1 MTQETVTLRVN
12 GAEYGGWTAI
22 RVTTDVEQTATSF
35 DLELSERWTKPRAGE
50 TGGITEVAPGVRMG
64 DACEVRIGG
73 TVVCTGYVDKVSKS
87 YGPEEHKVSVSGRSK
102 TGDLVDSAI
111 EKDQQIKGKKLEDI
125 ARQLCAPH
133 GIEVTVE
140 ADTGPPIE
148 EFHAKTGETVHGEI
162 SRLCALRSL
171 LVSDGP
177 GGNLVIT
184 GSGAGGGRAAI
195 RLGSSPIRTGSAEW
209 DQSDRYGKT
218 IVRGQQPLGG
228 SGLLDGTA
236 VALSEGV
243 AKDPDVKASRVR
255 VINAKGRVTPEEAQ
269 KRAAHDSRKRKG
281 KSNFIKYELYGWR
294 HSGGGLWWKGLT
306 VRVEDS
312 LLGLSGE
319 YRVRGVELSLS
330 EQGTIATV
338 TLVDPAAYSDIGKKD
353 GTAKPLTGLLNG
365 AETKPAGAGGM
376 ALRDDRGV

>member
-1 MTQETVTLRVN
+1 MTETVTLRVN

-35 DLELSERWTKPRAGE
+35 DLELSERWPKPRAGE
-50 TGGITEVAPGVRMG
+50 TGGITEVAQGVRMG

-102 TGDLVDSAI
+102 TGDLVDCSV
-111 EKDQQIKGKKLEDI
+111 EKDQQIKGRKLEDI
-125 ARQLCAPH
+125 ARQLAKPF

-218 IVRGQQPLGG
+218 LVKTAQPLGG
-228 SGLLDGTA
+228 SGLLDGKD
-236 VALSEGV
+236 VALNQGV
-243 AKDPDVKASRVR
+243 AKDPEIRQERVKVLT
-255 VINAKGRVTPEEAQ
+255 AKGRGTQDDADR
-269 KRAAHDSRKRKG
+269 RAAHESRKRKG

-338 TLVDPAAYSDIGKKD
+338 TLVDPAAYSDIGKMD
-353 GTAKPLTGLLNG
+353 GTAKPLTGLLDG

>member
-1 MTQETVTLRVN
+1 MTTERVTLRVN
-12 GAEYGGWTAI
+12 GAEYEGWTSI
-22 RVTTDVEQTATSF
+22 RVSTDVEQTATSF
-35 DLELSERWTKPRAGE
+35 DLELTERWREPRAGE
-50 TGGITEVAPGVRMG
+50 TGGITEIAQGVRMG
-64 DACEVRIGG
+64 DDCEVRIGG
-73 TVVCTGYVDKVSKS
+73 TLVCTGYVDKLEKS
-87 YGPEEHKVSVSGRSK
+87 YGPQEHRVSVSGRSK
-102 TGDLVDSAI
+102 TGDLVDSSI

-133 GIEVTVE
+133 GIDVTVE

-148 EFHAKTGETVHGEI
+148 EFHAKTGETVHGELT
-162 SRLCALRSL
+162 RLCALRSL

-184 GSGAGGGRAAI
+184 GSGAGGGRAEI
-195 RLGSSPIRTGSAEW
+195 RLGTSPIRTGSVQW

-243 AKDPDVKASRVR
+243 ATDPAVKSARVK
-255 VINAKGRVTPEEAQ
+255 VITAKGRITSAEAQ

-281 KSNFIKYELYGWR
+281 KGNNIKYELTGWR
-294 HSGGGLWWKGLT
+294 HPGGGLWWKGMT

-312 LLGLSGE
+312 FLGLSDD

-330 EQGTIATV
+330 EQGTVATV
-338 TLVDPAAYSDIGKKD
+338 TLVDPAAYSEIGTKD
-353 GTAKPLTGLLNG
+353 GTAKPLGELLEG
-365 AETKPAGAGGM
+365 AETKPEGVGGM
-376 ALRDDRGV
+376 ALTQDRGV